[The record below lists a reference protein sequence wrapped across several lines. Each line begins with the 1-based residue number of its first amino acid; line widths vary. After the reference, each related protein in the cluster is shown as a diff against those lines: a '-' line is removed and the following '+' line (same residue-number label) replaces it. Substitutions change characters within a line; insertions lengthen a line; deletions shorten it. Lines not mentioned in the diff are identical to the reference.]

1 MTGRLVTA
9 WSNLRLCLLGLR
21 VCLQTPDIIE
31 SKEHLSRVLY
41 VQGTTR
47 PGGAWESLRDIVFGL
62 ECDRFEPIVACS
74 KAPAWR
80 NPSDK
85 VKTVVVKMPMFRKGK
100 SFLFIPL
107 AVRGLRAAIRAF
119 CVSLVHANSLWDAPY
134 ALRAARRFKIPVVV
148 HVRTEIDRDKAR
160 KYSLHKVN
168 AVISTSRSGVETL
181 SGFDSLVSRVFYL
194 PNGVDLNRFNPSI
207 PGQRTRRKCGI
218 DDDTVVFGAV
228 GRIDRLK
235 GLDILVSAFARVAES
250 VKQTKL
256 LIVGEAEGKSRSFK
270 KNLLRMVECLH
281 LSERVVFAGHQND
294 PVPYLAA
301 MDVLVMPSR
310 TEGFGRSA
318 VEAMAMA
325 KPVIAS
331 DVGALPEIVS
341 NGQTGY
347 NFHDGDVDALAYRM
361 KELASDEQKRATLGL
376 KARALA
382 EERFDLKEMLSRL
395 QNIYGALLNGSE
407 GR

>member
-1 MTGRLVTA
+1 M
-9 WSNLRLCLLGLR
+9 
-21 VCLQTPDIIE
+21 
-31 SKEHLSRVLY
+31 
-41 VQGTTR
+41 QGTTR

-85 VKTVVVKMPMFRKGK
+85 VRTVVVKMPMFRKGK
-100 SFLFIPL
+100 SFFFIPL
-107 AVRGLRAAIRAF
+107 AVRGLRAAIRSF

-168 AVISTSRSGVETL
+168 AVISTSRAAFETL
-181 SGFDSLVSRVFYL
+181 SGFESLTLRVFYL
-194 PNGVDLNRFNPSI
+194 PNGVDLNRFSPLI
-207 PGQRTRRKCGI
+207 PGHKTRQKHGI
-218 DDDTVVFGAV
+218 NGDAVVFGAV

-235 GLDILVSAFARVAES
+235 GLDLLVSAFARVAEWA
-250 VKQTKL
+250 KQARL
-256 LIVGEAEGKSRSFK
+256 LIVGGAQGKSCSFK
-270 KNLLRMVECLH
+270 RDLLRMVEKLG

-294 PVPYLAA
+294 PVPYFAA

-341 NGQTGY
+341 NGLTGY
-347 NFHDGDVDALAYRM
+347 TFRDGDVGALADKMR
-361 KELASDEQKRATLGL
+361 ELAADEQKRAAFGL
-376 KARALA
+376 KARALV
-382 EERFDLKEMLSRL
+382 EERFDLKAMLSSL
-395 QNIYGALLNGSE
+395 QSIYGVLLDASPATSRAE
-407 GR
+407 GQ